1 MSDKSPDQR
10 SFLGELFSLA
20 DEAAGL
26 AKEVR
31 SPVAVP
37 RPARHLDPEPYDAA
51 IVHVLRA
58 LVMECVPHGGVR
70 VLLEEGQFR
79 VIIGEG
85 ISMRVTEGPTL
96 GGAILKACEREGI
109 SLDAAGP
116 DPK

>member
-37 RPARHLDPEPYDAA
+37 RPTRHLEPEPYDAA
-51 IVHVLRA
+51 IVHLLRSLVLD
-58 LVMECVPHGGVR
+58 CVPHGGVR
-70 VLLEEGQFR
+70 VLVEEGQFR

-85 ISMRVTEGPTL
+85 ISMRVTEGSTL
-96 GGAILKACEREGI
+96 GATIIKACEREGI

-116 DPK
+116 DSK